1 MKRGIVSF
9 LLLIVVGAAI
19 YFGYQKIGKPGRGGA
34 ADGGSRAARTLPPVT
49 VTFKAGG
56 EKMGLLRNPKLLA
69 YLEENYHLTL
79 KPEKEGSIEMVRQPI
94 GGLDGLWPASEYCR
108 QEFEN
113 RAQREGI
120 RFGSQDIFNS
130 PLVIASWPQV
140 AEVLRKP
147 NVGIVQLREATYYV
161 MDMEKLTALMDKGA
175 KWKEIGLPVYGRVV
189 VKSTDPTR
197 SNSGSMFAGLLANI
211 MNGGDP
217 CPLDKVDAYIPR
229 IRTVFNLMGLREVSS
244 ADIFD
249 HFLAQGV
256 GSYPM
261 IVAYENQFLE
271 AISAPGAP
279 ASLRSEV
286 VVLYPEPTVWS
297 SHPFIALSPN
307 GERLR
312 DALRDK
318 FVQKLAWE
326 EHGFR
331 TGSIEAMNDPEIF
344 QARGIP
350 RQIQSAM
357 PAPEYRVMDLIT
369 RALGPPLP

>member
-1 MKRGIVSF
+1 MKKGIVSF
-9 LLLIVVGAAI
+9 LLLIVAAAAI
-19 YFGYQKIGKPGRGGA
+19 YLGVQQARKMRFSSG
-34 ADGGSRAARTLPPVT
+34 ADGTASSKSLAPATIV
-49 VTFKAGG
+49 FKAGG
-56 EKMGLLRNPKLLA
+56 EKMGFLRNPKLLA
-69 YLEENYHLTL
+69 YLEETYHLTL
-79 KPEKEGSIEMVRQPI
+79 KPEKEGSVEMVRQPI
-94 GGLDGLWPASEYCR
+94 SGLDALWPASEYCR

-120 RFGSQDIFNS
+120 HFGSQDIFNS
-130 PLVIASWPQV
+130 PLVVASWPQV
-140 AEVLRKP
+140 ADVLRKP
-147 NVGIVQLREATYYV
+147 SIGALQMREGTYFV
-161 MDMEKLTALMDKGA
+161 VDMEKLVALMDKGA
-175 KWKEIGLPVYGRVV
+175 KWKELGLPVYGRVGI
-189 VKSTDPTR
+189 KATDPTR

-217 CPLDKVDAYIPR
+217 CPLEKVDAFLPR
-229 IRTVFNLMGLREVSS
+229 IRTVFSLMGLREVSS

-279 ASLRSEV
+279 TSLRGEV
-286 VVLYPEPTVWS
+286 VIVYPEPTVWS
-297 SHPFIALSPN
+297 SPPFISVTAH

-312 DALRDK
+312 EALRDK

-331 TGSIEAMNDPEIF
+331 TGSIEAMNDPEVF
-344 QARGIP
+344 KTRMIP
-350 RQIQSAM
+350 KQVLSAM

-369 RALGPPLP
+369 RALGSPTP